1 MHQLARHAAILK
13 AVSVSGS
20 SSVIDLATQLGV
32 SDETIRRDLKR
43 MAADGLVRKVH
54 GGVTL
59 TDPLSEPEFHQRL
72 VVQSEEKKAIARTAA
87 AQVRNGDS
95 LMLDT
100 GSTTAYVARALR
112 HHRNLLV
119 VTNSADIARTLA
131 TRNGNR
137 VYMAGGELRA
147 DDGAALGPSATAFI
161 GQFRVRLAFLSIGA
175 IDAED
180 GLMNYHLDEAEF
192 SRVVMRRADRTIIV
206 ADRSKFGRRALV
218 TLCPLAAVETLITD
232 APPPPPFPERLQ
244 KAEAT
249 LLVAGSHRSA

>member
-1 MHQLARHAAILK
+1 MRQIGRQAAILK
-13 AVSVSGS
+13 AVSLAGS
-20 SSVIDLATQLGV
+20 CSVVELAARLGV
-32 SDETIRRDLKR
+32 SDETVRRDLKR

-59 TDPLSEPEFHQRL
+59 TDPLGEPEFQQRL
-72 VVQSEEKKAIARTAA
+72 VTQAEAKKAIARTAA
-87 AQVRNGDS
+87 ALVRNGDS

-112 HHRNLLV
+112 HHRDLLV
-119 VTNSADIARTLA
+119 VTNAADIARTLA

-147 DDGAALGPSATAFI
+147 DDGAALGPTATAFVA
-161 GQFRVRLAFLSIGA
+161 QFRVRLAILSIGA
-175 IDAED
+175 IDAAD

-218 TLCPLAAVETLITD
+218 TLCPLTAVETLITD
-232 APPPPPFPERLQ
+232 APPPPPFPDRLQ
-244 KAEAT
+244 KADAT
-249 LLVAGSHRSA
+249 LLIADHRST